1 MTEATKK
8 DTIGTDPAEAARE
21 TIEQGAAAG
30 RQYNAALGAATIAG
44 LRSAFDIQNSF
55 IAAGRSLAD
64 ATVIA
69 NTKLAD
75 ELVEN
80 VKAAQTEATKLA
92 QAGAKLA
99 TDTLEVRS

>member
-8 DTIGTDPAEAARE
+8 DTIGTDRGEAARE
-21 TIEQGAAAG
+21 MIEKGAAAG
-30 RQYNAALGAATIAG
+30 REYTAALGAATIAG
-44 LRSAFDIQNSF
+44 LRSAVDIQNSF

-69 NTKLAD
+69 NAKLAD
-75 ELVEN
+75 RLVEN
-80 VKAAQTEATKLA
+80 VKAGQAEAVKLA
-92 QAGAKLA
+92 EAGAKLA